1 MRVAAWLLLLL
12 NARATTIWPA
22 PAHMHAGSG
31 IVAVSSDAEWRLSH
45 PRCETLRAAVERY
58 RALIARGPRPVARG
72 VRRIDVVVAN
82 ASEAYPADWSAAV
95 IFGAFGS
102 DGYFLPSPF
111 KVRDAPRFAHRGL
124 LVDAARHFLPPRLL
138 ERTVDAMSYT
148 KLNVLHL
155 HLSDHESFPL
165 RLPGFPSLKP
175 WSWREAYT
183 ADDMARLVE
192 YGRLRGVAVM
202 AEADSPGHAAPS
214 WCRGNASHLCV
225 ASAYDFEPCV
235 ELGDASCGR
244 VLGVEAAAAVWGEK
258 VDAAELERTA
268 WPRAAAVAE
277 RAWSPRAARYSARTE
292 ARLLEFR
299 CVLLGRG
306 VALAASARRAGRRR
320 PGPSRV
326 NS

>member
-1 MRVAAWLLLLL
+1 MSSSPTRPRPTRRTGLPST
-12 NARATTIWPA
+12 RAT
-22 PAHMHAGSG
+22 
-31 IVAVSSDAEWRLSH
+31 SSRTRRTA
-45 PRCETLRAAVERY
+45 PRCARGAARYGALRALETL
-58 RALIARGPRPVARG
+58 
-72 VRRIDVVVAN
+72 
-82 ASEAYPADWSAAV
+82 SQAV

-183 ADDMARLVE
+183 VDDMARLVE

-202 AEADSPGHAAPS
+202 AEAGSPIAPVPHDHS
-214 WCRGNASHLCV
+214 YFS
-225 ASAYDFEPCV
+225 
-235 ELGDASCGR
+235 R
-244 VLGVEAAAAVWGEK
+244 VPQEGAVPGV
-258 VDAAELERTA
+258 
-268 WPRAAAVAE
+268 
-277 RAWSPRAARYSARTE
+277 
-292 ARLLEFR
+292 
-299 CVLLGRG
+299 G
-306 VALAASARRAGRRR
+306 VSMLRAG
-320 PGPSRV
+320 GDSLQ
-326 NS
+326 

>member
-22 PAHMHAGSG
+22 PAHMHAGNG

-45 PRCETLRAAVERY
+45 PHCATLRAAVERY
-58 RALIARGPRPVARG
+58 RALIFARGPRPVARG

-82 ASEAYPADWSAAV
+82 ASEAYPADWSSVDESYELSHAEDGAAVRARSRTVYGALRALETLSQAV

-124 LVDAARHFLPPRLL
+124 LVDAARHFLPPRML

-183 ADDMARLVE
+183 VDDMARLVE

-225 ASAYDFEPCV
+225 ASCV
-235 ELGDASCGR
+235 APDGGFKPPLRPG
-244 VLGVEAAAAVWGEK
+244 
-258 VDAAELERTA
+258 AE
-268 WPRAAAVAE
+268 
-277 RAWSPRAARYSARTE
+277 TE
-292 ARLLEFR
+292 ALVDGS
-299 CVLLGRG
+299 VL
-306 VALAASARRAGRRR
+306 R
-320 PGPSRV
+320 P
-326 NS
+326 

>member
-58 RALIARGPRPVARG
+58 RALIFARGPRPVARG

-82 ASEAYPADWSAAV
+82 ASEAYPADWSAVDESYELSHAEDGAAVRARSRTGGALRALETLSQAV

-148 KLNVLHL
+148 KLNVLH
-155 HLSDHESFPL
+155 S
-165 RLPGFPSLKP
+165 
-175 WSWREAYT
+175 T
-183 ADDMARLVE
+183 
-192 YGRLRGVAVM
+192 
-202 AEADSPGHAAPS
+202 
-214 WCRGNASHLCV
+214 
-225 ASAYDFEPCV
+225 
-235 ELGDASCGR
+235 
-244 VLGVEAAAAVWGEK
+244 
-258 VDAAELERTA
+258 
-268 WPRAAAVAE
+268 
-277 RAWSPRAARYSARTE
+277 
-292 ARLLEFR
+292 
-299 CVLLGRG
+299 
-306 VALAASARRAGRRR
+306 
-320 PGPSRV
+320 
-326 NS
+326 